1 MAADG
6 DFAALV
12 ACGMDGSFASLAACG
27 VDSGGLTDTAPPV
40 SYSKTAGLCSYICI
54 SFYFNRNF
62 FLDID
67 LYNSWTQSG
76 FFKLCYDFFFVF
88 VS

>member
-1 MAADG
+1 MATDG

-40 SYSKTAGLCSYICI
+40 LSEPCGGCMHIYVYLFILIRI
-54 SFYFNRNF
+54 S
-62 FLDID
+62 
-67 LYNSWTQSG
+67 S
-76 FFKLCYDFFFVF
+76 
-88 VS
+88 

>member
-1 MAADG
+1 MATDG

-40 SYSKTAGLCSYICI
+40 LSELRGLYEYLCI
-54 SFYFNRNF
+54 SFYSN
-62 FLDID
+62 
-67 LYNSWTQSG
+67 
-76 FFKLCYDFFFVF
+76 
-88 VS
+88 